1 VVVRVIVLNENLNDL
16 AGDLRGIADDA
27 RRKMPGVVRDAAKRG
42 NRHAREFASEQH
54 TMFSEVDA
62 EYPYSFTVEN
72 VGRRNAHSASAS
84 YEYGPDSAL
93 PEGSKAPGYEWG
105 SINQAS
111 PHRNLDRSRDIEAVE
126 FPMDV
131 SDEMRFIL
139 QRAGF

>member
-1 VVVRVIVLNENLNDL
+1 MQARVGNANLNDL
-16 AGDLRGIADDA
+16 ASDLRGVSQDFK
-27 RRKMPGVVRDAAKRG
+27 RKMPGVVRDAAKRG

-54 TMFSEVDA
+54 TMFSDVDIDYA
-62 EYPYSFTVEN
+62 PTFTVE
-72 VGRRNAHSASAS
+72 RRGPLS
-84 YEYGPDSAL
+84 YEYGPEDRG
-93 PEGSKAPGYEWG
+93 EGRKAPGYEWG

-131 SDEMRFIL
+131 SDEMRFIW